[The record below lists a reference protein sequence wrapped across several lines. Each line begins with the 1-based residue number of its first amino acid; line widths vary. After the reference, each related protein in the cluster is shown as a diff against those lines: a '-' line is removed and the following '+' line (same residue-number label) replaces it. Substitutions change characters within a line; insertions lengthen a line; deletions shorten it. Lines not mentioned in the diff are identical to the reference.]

1 MKWNKYRLKTT
12 TQASDFVCSILID
25 LGITGMEVEDNIQ
38 LTEEEKKA
46 QFIDYLADLPED
58 DGTAYVSF
66 YTEEDSQDADNE
78 KLLDT
83 LREKLKEAKSFLDVG
98 EGTIEKTMTED
109 VDWVNNWK
117 KYFKSFTVD
126 NFFIKPT
133 WEELDESHKNMEMIE
148 IDPGTAFG
156 TGKHDTTQ
164 LCIKQLIKYV
174 KPGDKVLDLGC
185 GSGILSIVA
194 KKLGA
199 AEVTMTD
206 IDPAAIEAV
215 GENFAVNKML
225 MDDVEVLA
233 GNVLEDTKMQK
244 KFETEKYDI
253 VVANILADVII
264 PIAGIVDRFLKPN
277 GIFISSGIIYMKED
291 DVKEAVKNK
300 VTFSEISK
308 FPPVKRD
315 LALLVD
321 ASVQFA
327 EIEKVA
333 YDTERKLLKDV
344 YLFDVYEGKNLES
357 GKKSYAVSFIL
368 QDETKTLN
376 DKQIE
381 SIMNRIIGNLQQK
394 LNAKLR

>member
-12 TQASDFVCSILID
+12 TQAEDFVSGILME
-25 LGITGMEVEDNIQ
+25 LGINGVQIEDNVQISQ
-38 LTEEEKKA
+38 EDKEK

-58 DGTAYVSF
+58 DGTAYISF
-66 YTEEDSQDADNE
+66 YTEENSEDKDDE
-78 KLLDT
+78 LLLDT
-83 LREKLKEAKSFLDVG
+83 LREKLKEANTFIKIG
-98 EGTIEKTMTED
+98 EGSIEKSLTED

-133 WEELDESHKNMEMIE
+133 WEELDDIHKDMEMIE

-174 KPGDKVLDLGC
+174 KDGDNVLDLGC

-199 AEVTMTD
+199 ADVDMTD

-215 GENFAVNKML
+215 GENFAVNKMS
-225 MDDVEVLA
+225 MEDVEVIA
-233 GNVLEDTKMQK
+233 GNVLEDTQLQA
-244 KFETEKYDI
+244 KFENKKYDI

-264 PIAGIVDRFLKPN
+264 PIAGMVDRFLKTG

-291 DVKEAVKNK
+291 EVKEAVKSNDNL
-300 VTFSEISK
+300 E
-308 FPPVKRD
+308 
-315 LALLVD
+315 
-321 ASVQFA
+321 
-327 EIEKVA
+327 
-333 YDTERKLLKDV
+333 LKDV
-344 YLFDVYEGKNLES
+344 VNQGEWRS
-357 GKKSYAVSFIL
+357 IIAVKK
-368 QDETKTLN
+368 
-376 DKQIE
+376 
-381 SIMNRIIGNLQQK
+381 
-394 LNAKLR
+394 

>member
-148 IDPGTAFG
+148 IDPGT
-156 TGKHDTTQ
+156 GKHDTTQ

-199 AEVTMTD
+199 TEVTMTD

-291 DVKEAVKNK
+291 DVKEAVK
-300 VTFSEISK
+300 
-308 FPPVKRD
+308 
-315 LALLVD
+315 
-321 ASVQFA
+321 
-327 EIEKVA
+327 
-333 YDTERKLLKDV
+333 
-344 YLFDVYEGKNLES
+344 KNE
-357 GKKSYAVSFIL
+357 
-368 QDETKTLN
+368 
-376 DKQIE
+376 
-381 SIMNRIIGNLQQK
+381 NLQLTDVVKQGDWRAVM
-394 LNAKLR
+394 AKLQ

>member
-12 TQASDFVCSILID
+12 TQASDFVCSSLID

-291 DVKEAVKNK
+291 DVKEAVK
-300 VTFSEISK
+300 
-308 FPPVKRD
+308 
-315 LALLVD
+315 
-321 ASVQFA
+321 
-327 EIEKVA
+327 
-333 YDTERKLLKDV
+333 
-344 YLFDVYEGKNLES
+344 KNE
-357 GKKSYAVSFIL
+357 
-368 QDETKTLN
+368 
-376 DKQIE
+376 
-381 SIMNRIIGNLQQK
+381 NLQLTDVVKQGDWRAVM
-394 LNAKLR
+394 AKLQ

>member
-291 DVKEAVKNK
+291 DVKEAVK
-300 VTFSEISK
+300 
-308 FPPVKRD
+308 
-315 LALLVD
+315 
-321 ASVQFA
+321 
-327 EIEKVA
+327 
-333 YDTERKLLKDV
+333 
-344 YLFDVYEGKNLES
+344 KNE
-357 GKKSYAVSFIL
+357 
-368 QDETKTLN
+368 
-376 DKQIE
+376 
-381 SIMNRIIGNLQQK
+381 NLQLTDVVKQGDWRAVM
-394 LNAKLR
+394 AKSQ